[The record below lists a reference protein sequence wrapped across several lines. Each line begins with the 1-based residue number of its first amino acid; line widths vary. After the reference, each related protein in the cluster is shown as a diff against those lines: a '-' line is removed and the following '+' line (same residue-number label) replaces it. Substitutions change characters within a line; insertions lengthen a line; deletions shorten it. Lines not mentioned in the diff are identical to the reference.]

1 MRSATLKWVV
11 LTATLVIGL
20 IIAIQLYWLKHIYQ
34 LEQKQFDTNV
44 VKCIRGLFE
53 DLELSDSPE
62 GHLQQMVTLRPSSN
76 VFVIRIDRLP
86 SGNELVKF
94 ITRELLDFNILTK
107 CNLALFDGSRQEY
120 TYHRTIYLPGP
131 ETSDTFYPTS
141 VYAQDYSYILL
152 NFPDRSSYILSRL
165 GFWIGG
171 SIILILVLTGLS
183 VSLFFFYKQKFLI
196 EVQNDFVNNFTHE
209 FKTPLAVMKIAADV
223 LNSSEIVHQPQR
235 LEKYAKIIT
244 NETEHLENQ
253 VERLLKTAVSD
264 RGNLKVRMDAVRVD
278 ELIHQTLSK
287 LQPLIENRG
296 VRVEV
301 KLEEAYGLVVKADR
315 VHLELALVNLIE
327 NAIKY
332 SDQPVVIIEAGTGNS
347 GKFISIKDNGIGI
360 DEKYLKYIFNKF
372 YRVPTGNVHNVKG
385 FGLGL
390 NFVKK
395 IVSAHGG
402 KIMVSSV
409 PDIGTVFKIILP
421 E

>member
-1 MRSATLKWVV
+1 MRSATLKWIV
-11 LTATLVIGL
+11 LVATVVIGL
-20 IIAIQLYWLKHIYQ
+20 IIAIQLYWLNDIYQ

-44 VKCIRGLFE
+44 VKCVRGLFE
-53 DLELSDSPE
+53 DLELSDSPG
-62 GHLQQMVTLRPSSN
+62 GHLQQMITLRPSSN

-86 SGNELVKF
+86 AGNELVKF
-94 ITRELLDFNILTK
+94 VTRELLDFNILTK

-120 TYHRTIYLPGP
+120 VYHHTIYLPGP
-131 ETSDTFYPTS
+131 ETSDTFYPTG
-141 VYAQDYSYILL
+141 VYVQDYSYILL
-152 NFPDRSSYILSRL
+152 NFPDRSSYILSQL

-171 SIILILVLTGLS
+171 SIILILLLTGLS

-196 EVQNDFVNNFTHE
+196 EVQKDFVNNFTHE

-223 LNSSEIVHQPQR
+223 LSSPGIVQQPQR

-253 VERLLKTAVSD
+253 VERLLKTAVSEH
-264 RGNLKVRMDAVRVD
+264 GNLKVRKESVQVG
-278 ELIHQTLSK
+278 ELIHQALSK
-287 LQPLIENRG
+287 LQPLIEKKQ
-296 VRVEV
+296 VRIEL
-301 KLEEAYGLVVKADR
+301 KLEEEKELTVKADK

-332 SDQPVVIIEAGTGNS
+332 SDQPVVVIEAGMGSS
-347 GKFISIKDNGIGI
+347 GKFILVKDNGIGI
-360 DEKYLKYIFNKF
+360 EERYLKHIFKKF

-402 KIMVSSV
+402 KVMVSSV